1 MIKRISLTASS
12 LLIKV
17 KKSNNQKI
25 YQIYF
30 PIIVNKF
37 STHKGIKTIE
47 EERVPPP
54 PAVNSADAWEMV
66 KVPEGIYWWNT
77 VTDETTALGAPK
89 PSGPT
94 AVGQP
99 QQGQSLM
106 GVMAE
111 GAAWGVGN
119 IIIII
124 IIIIIILSLYYNHI
138 III

>member
-1 MIKRISLTASS
+1 MIKRISLTASL
-12 LLIKV
+12 LLIKA
-17 KKSNNQKI
+17 KKSNNQNI
-25 YQIYF
+25 YQKIWF
-30 PIIVNKF
+30 PIILNNF
-37 STHKGIKTIE
+37 GTHKGIKTIE

-124 IIIIIILSLYYNHI
+124 ILSLYYNHI
-138 III
+138 IKSILS